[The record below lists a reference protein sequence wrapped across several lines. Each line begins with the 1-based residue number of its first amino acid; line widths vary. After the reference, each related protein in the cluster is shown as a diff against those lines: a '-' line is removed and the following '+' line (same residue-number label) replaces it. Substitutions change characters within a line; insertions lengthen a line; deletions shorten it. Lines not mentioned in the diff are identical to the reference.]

1 MRSHV
6 RLRQRFILQTRR
18 FLRRRYM
25 PLWLKGATTTFVLF
39 VVPFVILSYLSI
51 NDNVQNEKESL
62 FQNFYLRAHAF
73 SLEVRTYLKDKVDLQ
88 VGNNYL
94 VARGNFSTGYEL
106 PVPESVRLNI
116 QSWLASS
123 ESGGALIEFYTDP
136 EKGKPRI
143 VYLEKKHTRRYFIF
157 ESTFLSQLLDVS
169 QNISPDDR
177 IFIYNVHE
185 EPFLSNT
192 IEAEYH
198 VPPDWQAGIHKL
210 FWQHT
215 VNGIQELVL
224 KETRFI
230 IARYQLRDLP
240 LVIYLARPY
249 GVAMSQ
255 VEATATRLLVIY
267 LFVGLSVFL
276 LLMYFFRDQLRT
288 LRNLRAF
295 IDSKIAAGRARKMF
309 LVRDE
314 RAEIFADIISIR
326 EHEKRARLERDDAE
340 LRTKAKADFLASMS
354 HEIRNPLNAILGIAD
369 LLRERTTETEAKG
382 YLQLIRDSGDS
393 LLRIIN
399 DILDI
404 SKIEN
409 NRLTLEK
416 AVFDIQKMIADLEFF
431 YAAKA
436 ESQKDK
442 IIVRVQPNTG
452 KLVSGDPTRI
462 RQVVINLVSNALK
475 FTENG
480 RVYIRVAR
488 AVEHDYVNF
497 FVHDT
502 GIGISKESISRIFA
516 AYEQAEVST
525 TRRYGGTGLGLNIA
539 LRLARLMQGAIRCRS
554 RIGHGTTFYCRLYL
568 PIAAEEPRA
577 TEVPAQTFTPVA
589 HLAKLRVL
597 VAEDNEINQLLMVEN
612 LKPVVAEVVVAE
624 NGKEAFELA
633 SGSRFDLIFM
643 DIIMPEMNGLDA
655 TGAIR
660 QAEAH
665 GNRRRTPIVAL
676 SGNAM
681 AEDIEASMA
690 AGCDAHLAKP
700 VRKEDLI
707 GVLHR
712 LCPAETP
719 AVS

>member
-1 MRSHV
+1 M
-6 RLRQRFILQTRR
+6 RQRFILQTRR

-25 PLWLKGATTTFVLF
+25 PLWLKGAATTVILF
-39 VVPFVILSYLSI
+39 VVPFIILSYLSI
-51 NDNVQNEKESL
+51 RDNVQTEKESL

-94 VARGNFSTGYEL
+94 VARGNFTTGYEL

-116 QSWLASS
+116 LNWLGNNQG
-123 ESGGALIEFYTDP
+123 GGALIEFYIDS
-136 EKGKPRI
+136 EKTKPRI
-143 VYLEKKHTRRYFIF
+143 VYLEKKNNRRFFIF
-157 ESTFLSQLLDVS
+157 EATFLSQLLDVS
-169 QNISPDDR
+169 QNIGADDR
-177 IFIYNVHE
+177 IFLYNIHE
-185 EPFLSNT
+185 EPFLSNS
-192 IEAEYH
+192 IEAEYQ

-215 VNGIQELVL
+215 VNGIQELAL
-224 KETRFI
+224 KDSRFI

-249 GVAMSQ
+249 SVAMSQ
-255 VEATATRLLVIY
+255 VEAMATRLITIY
-267 LFVGLSVFL
+267 IFVGLIVFL
-276 LLMYFFRDQLRT
+276 LLMYFFRDQLKT
-288 LRNLRAF
+288 LQNLRSF
-295 IDSKIAAGRARKMF
+295 IDSKIAAGRAKKLF

-314 RAEIFADIISIR
+314 RADIFADIISIR
-326 EHEKRARLERDDAE
+326 EQEKRALIERDDAE

-369 LLRERTTETEAKG
+369 LLRERTTESEARN

-416 AVFDIQKMIADLEFF
+416 AVFDLRKMISDLQFF

-436 ESQKDK
+436 EAQKNAM
-442 IIVRVQPNTG
+442 IVRVQPG
-452 KLVSGDPTRI
+452 AGSLVLGDPTRI

-480 RVYIRVAR
+480 KVYIRVAR
-488 AVEHDYVNF
+488 ALNPEYVNF

-554 RIGHGTTFYCRLYL
+554 RIGHGTTFYCRLFL
-568 PIAAEEPRA
+568 PVAEEESKKPEA
-577 TEVPAQTFTPVA
+577 SPEHVVAPASLKHV
-589 HLAKLRVL
+589 RVL
-597 VAEDNEINQLLMVEN
+597 VAEDNEINQMLMVEN
-612 LKPVVAEVVVAE
+612 LRPLVAEVVVAE

-633 SGSRFDLIFM
+633 SGGKFDLIFM

-665 GNRRRTPIVAL
+665 GGRKRTPIVAL

-681 AEDIEASMA
+681 VEDIEASKA

-707 GVLHR
+707 EVLHR
-712 LCPAETP
+712 FCPAETR
-719 AVS
+719 AE

>member
-1 MRSHV
+1 MRSHLP
-6 RLRQRFILQTRR
+6 LRQRFILQARR
-18 FLRRRYM
+18 FLRQRYM
-25 PLWLKGATTTFVLF
+25 PLWLKGATTTLVFF
-39 VVPFVILSYLSI
+39 VVPFIILSFLSI
-51 NDNVQNEKESL
+51 RDNVQTEKESL

-94 VARGNFSTGYEL
+94 VARGNFTTGYEL

-116 QSWLASS
+116 LNWLGNTQG
-123 ESGGALIEFYTDP
+123 GGALIEFYIDA
-136 EKGKPRI
+136 EKTKPRI
-143 VYLEKKHTRRYFIF
+143 VYLEKKNNRRFFIF
-157 ESTFLSQLLDVS
+157 EATFLSQLLDVS
-169 QNISPDDR
+169 QNIGADDR
-177 IFIYNVHE
+177 IFLYNIHE
-185 EPFLSNT
+185 EPFLSNS
-192 IEAEYH
+192 IEAEYQ

-215 VNGIQELVL
+215 VNGIQELTL
-224 KETRFI
+224 KDSRFI

-249 GVAMSQ
+249 SVAMSQ
-255 VEATATRLLVIY
+255 VEAMATRLITIY
-267 LFVGLSVFL
+267 IFVGLIVFL
-276 LLMYFFRDQLRT
+276 LLMYFFRDQLKT
-288 LRNLRAF
+288 LRNLRSF
-295 IDSKIAAGRARKMF
+295 IDSKIAAGRAKKLF

-314 RAEIFADIISIR
+314 RADIFADIISIR
-326 EHEKRARLERDDAE
+326 EQEKRALIERDDAE

-369 LLRERTTETEAKG
+369 LLRERTTESEARN

-416 AVFDIQKMIADLEFF
+416 AVFDLRKMVSDLQFF

-436 ESQKDK
+436 EAQKNT
-442 IIVRVQPNTG
+442 IVVRVQPG
-452 KLVSGDPTRI
+452 AGSLVLGDPTRI

-480 RVYIRVAR
+480 KVYIRVAR
-488 AVEHDYVNF
+488 ALNPEYVNF

-502 GIGISKESISRIFA
+502 GIGISKENISRIFA
-516 AYEQAEVST
+516 AYEQAETST
-525 TRRYGGTGLGLNIA
+525 TRRYGGTGLGLHIA

-568 PIAAEEPRA
+568 PLAEEEIKKPEA
-577 TEVPAQTFTPVA
+577 SIELIVPPASLKHV
-589 HLAKLRVL
+589 RVL
-597 VAEDNEINQLLMVEN
+597 VAEDNEINQMLMVEN
-612 LKPVVAEVVVAE
+612 LKPLVAEVVVAE
-624 NGKEAFELA
+624 NGKQAFELA
-633 SGSRFDLIFM
+633 SGGKFDLIFM

-665 GNRRRTPIVAL
+665 GGRRRTPIVAL

-681 AEDIEASMA
+681 VEDIEASRA

-707 GVLHR
+707 EVLHR
-712 LCPAETP
+712 FCPAEIP
-719 AVS
+719 VE